1 MKQVNLMN
9 IHLKIQEL
17 RKKAGLSQEA
27 LASQLGISRQAYA
40 LYESHPDR
48 VTIAQARRIC
58 SILGAEYERIFFG
71 KFAS

>member
-1 MKQVNLMN
+1 MEKLSEKTIRQVR
-9 IHLKIQEL
+9 EE
-17 RKKAGLSQEA
+17 AGLTQQDMA
-27 LASQLGISRQAYA
+27 DKLGISRQAYA
-40 LYESHPDR
+40 AYESHPDR

>member
-1 MKQVNLMN
+1 MADK
-9 IHLKIQEL
+9 
-17 RKKAGLSQEA
+17 
-27 LASQLGISRQAYA
+27 LGISRQAYA
-40 LYESHPDR
+40 AYESHPDR